1 MVTIICHSLFQRLTM
16 SDFLK
21 ETIAGLPLPG
31 SETTWQFVFALL
43 LTLMFFGLLK
53 LIIGKWREAVLR
65 TEEAWDDALLNAAE
79 SRAYGLYFIGALN
92 LALIWVYGRGS
103 DVDSNSA
110 DWFIGAYIL
119 IATSLISVVIKHFA
133 PLLLDR
139 FTRKSAVT
147 VSGGNPLL
155 IFLGRAVV
163 WFFGLQLAM
172 ERFGIELLGVLASLA
187 VFSLIIGLAIQQS
200 LGNIVNSFLLSL
212 DRPFDVGDRIEVDG
226 QLGTVASVGILSTKI
241 LTLDER
247 LVVIPNN
254 TLISSSITNFA
265 RGGGDGMARR
275 LYLTVDVGV
284 DYDEDP
290 AHVKSVLLEVLEK
303 TPFLLD
309 EPMPRVHL
317 WELADFSVNYRL
329 FGYLGDYADEQMARD
344 HILQEV
350 HYRFG
355 IEGISIPFPTS
366 IELREKPSPFDG
378 HNVESREHKKATA
391 QSMARMKA
399 RKESRELLLERDR
412 MERELEWQKERL
424 KNQEGLSTTDLEDLR
439 SGIKDLEKALQSFDT
454 E

>member
-1 MVTIICHSLFQRLTM
+1 M

-31 SETTWQFVFALL
+31 SETTWQFIFALL
-43 LTLMFFGLLK
+43 LTLMFFGVLK

-103 DVDSNSA
+103 DADSNSA

-439 SGIKDLEKALQSFDT
+439 TGIKDLEKALQSFDT

>member
-1 MVTIICHSLFQRLTM
+1 M
-16 SDFLK
+16 SDPLK
-21 ETIAGLPLPG
+21 EMIADLPLPG
-31 SETTWQFVFALL
+31 SDTTWQFVFALL
-43 LTLMFFGLLK
+43 LTTMLFGVLK

-79 SRAYGLYFIGALN
+79 SRAYGLYFIGSLN

-103 DVDSNSA
+103 DVDSNTA

-139 FTRKSAVT
+139 FTRKSSVT

-309 EPMPRVHL
+309 EPAPRVHL

-399 RKESRELLLERDR
+399 RKESRELLMERDR
-412 MERELEWQKERL
+412 MERELDWQKERL
-424 KNQEGLSTTDLEDLR
+424 KNQEGLSTTDLEDLI

>member
-1 MVTIICHSLFQRLTM
+1 MVTIICHSPFQVHTM
-16 SDFLK
+16 SDPLK
-21 ETIAGLPLPG
+21 EMIADLPLPG
-31 SETTWQFVFALL
+31 SDTTWQFVFALL
-43 LTLMFFGLLK
+43 LTFMLFGVLK

-79 SRAYGLYFIGALN
+79 SRAYGLYFIGSLN

-103 DVDSNSA
+103 DVDSNTT

-139 FTRKSAVT
+139 FTRKSSVT

-309 EPMPRVHL
+309 EPAPRVHL

-399 RKESRELLLERDR
+399 RKESRELLMERDR
-412 MERELEWQKERL
+412 MERELDWQKERL

>member
-1 MVTIICHSLFQRLTM
+1 MVTIICHSLFQRLNM
-16 SDFLK
+16 SDPLK
-21 ETIAGLPLPG
+21 EMIADLPLPG
-31 SETTWQFVFALL
+31 SETTWQFLFALL
-43 LTLMFFGLLK
+43 LTLMFFGVLK
-53 LIIGKWREAVLR
+53 LIVGKWREAVLR

-155 IFLGRAVV
+155 IFLGRAIV

-309 EPMPRVHL
+309 EPVPRVHL

-424 KNQEGLSTTDLEDLR
+424 KNQDGLSTTDLEDLR

>member
-1 MVTIICHSLFQRLTM
+1 MVTIICHSLFQVHTM
-16 SDFLK
+16 SDPLK
-21 ETIAGLPLPG
+21 EMIADLPLPG
-31 SETTWQFVFALL
+31 SDTTWQFVFALL
-43 LTLMFFGLLK
+43 LTFMLFGVLK

-79 SRAYGLYFIGALN
+79 SRAYGLYFIGSLN

-103 DVDSNSA
+103 DVDSNTT

-139 FTRKSAVT
+139 FTRKSSVT

-309 EPMPRVHL
+309 EPAPRVHL

-399 RKESRELLLERDR
+399 RKESRELLMERDR
-412 MERELEWQKERL
+412 MERELDWQKERL

>member
-31 SETTWQFVFALL
+31 SETTWQFIFALL
-43 LTLMFFGLLK
+43 LTLMFFGVLK

-92 LALIWVYGRGS
+92 LSLIWVYGRGS

>member
-43 LTLMFFGLLK
+43 LTLAFFGILK

-309 EPMPRVHL
+309 EPVPRVHL

>member
-1 MVTIICHSLFQRLTM
+1 M
-16 SDFLK
+16 SDPLK
-21 ETIAGLPLPG
+21 EMIADLPLPG
-31 SETTWQFVFALL
+31 SDTTWQFVFALL
-43 LTLMFFGLLK
+43 LTTMLFGVLK

-79 SRAYGLYFIGALN
+79 SRAYGLYFIGSLN

-103 DVDSNSA
+103 DVDSNTA

-139 FTRKSAVT
+139 FTRKSSVT

-309 EPMPRVHL
+309 EPAPRVHL

-399 RKESRELLLERDR
+399 RKESRELLMERDR
-412 MERELEWQKERL
+412 MERELDWQKERL

>member
-43 LTLMFFGLLK
+43 LTLAFFGILK

>member
-1 MVTIICHSLFQRLTM
+1 MVTIICHSLFQRLNM
-16 SDFLK
+16 SDPLK
-21 ETIAGLPLPG
+21 EMIADLPLPG
-31 SETTWQFVFALL
+31 SETTWQFLFALL
-43 LTLMFFGLLK
+43 LTLMFFGVLK
-53 LIIGKWREAVLR
+53 LIVGKWREAVLR

-155 IFLGRAVV
+155 IFLGRAIV

-309 EPMPRVHL
+309 EPVPRVHL

>member
-1 MVTIICHSLFQRLTM
+1 MVTIICHSLFQRLNM
-16 SDFLK
+16 SDPLK
-21 ETIAGLPLPG
+21 EMIADLPLPG
-31 SETTWQFVFALL
+31 SETTWQFLFALL
-43 LTLMFFGLLK
+43 LTLMFFGVLK
-53 LIIGKWREAVLR
+53 LIVGKWREAVLR

-155 IFLGRAVV
+155 IFLGRAIV

-200 LGNIVNSFLLSL
+200 LGNIVNSFPLSL

-309 EPMPRVHL
+309 EPVPRVHL

-424 KNQEGLSTTDLEDLR
+424 KNQDGLSTTDLEDLR

>member
-1 MVTIICHSLFQRLTM
+1 MVTIICHSLFQRFTM

-31 SETTWQFVFALL
+31 SETTWQFIFALL
-43 LTLMFFGLLK
+43 LTLMFFGVLK

-309 EPMPRVHL
+309 EPAPRVHL

>member
-1 MVTIICHSLFQRLTM
+1 M
-16 SDFLK
+16 SDPLK
-21 ETIAGLPLPG
+21 EMIAGLPLPG
-31 SETTWQFVFALL
+31 SDTTWQFVFALL
-43 LTLMFFGLLK
+43 LTFMLFGVLK

-79 SRAYGLYFIGALN
+79 SRAYGLYFIGSLN

-103 DVDSNSA
+103 DVDSNTA

-139 FTRKSAVT
+139 FTRKSSVT

-155 IFLGRAVV
+155 IFLGRAIV

-309 EPMPRVHL
+309 EPAPRVHL

-399 RKESRELLLERDR
+399 RKESRELLMERDR

-439 SGIKDLEKALQSFDT
+439 SGIKDLEKALQSFDS

>member
-1 MVTIICHSLFQRLTM
+1 MVTIICHSLFQRLNM
-16 SDFLK
+16 SDPLK
-21 ETIAGLPLPG
+21 EMIADLPLPG
-31 SETTWQFVFALL
+31 SETTWQFLFALL
-43 LTLMFFGLLK
+43 LTLMFFGVLK
-53 LIIGKWREAVLR
+53 LIVGKWREAVLR

-155 IFLGRAVV
+155 IFLGRAIV

-309 EPMPRVHL
+309 EPVPRVHL

-424 KNQEGLSTTDLEDLR
+424 KNQVGLSTTDLEDLR

>member
-1 MVTIICHSLFQRLTM
+1 MLF
-16 SDFLK
+16 
-21 ETIAGLPLPG
+21 G
-31 SETTWQFVFALL
+31 V
-43 LTLMFFGLLK
+43 LK

-79 SRAYGLYFIGALN
+79 SRAYGLYFIGSLN

-103 DVDSNSA
+103 DVDSNTA

-139 FTRKSAVT
+139 FTRKSSVT

-309 EPMPRVHL
+309 EPAPRVHL

-399 RKESRELLLERDR
+399 RKESRELLMERDR
-412 MERELEWQKERL
+412 MERELDWQKERL

>member
-43 LTLMFFGLLK
+43 LTLMFFGILK

-290 AHVKSVLLEVLEK
+290 AHVKGVLLEVLEK

-309 EPMPRVHL
+309 EPAPRVHL

>member
-1 MVTIICHSLFQRLTM
+1 M

-31 SETTWQFVFALL
+31 SETTWQFIFALL
-43 LTLMFFGLLK
+43 LTLMFFGVLK

>member
-43 LTLMFFGLLK
+43 LTLMFFGVLK

-92 LALIWVYGRGS
+92 LSLIWVYGRGS

-355 IEGISIPFPTS
+355 IEGISIPFHTS

>member
-1 MVTIICHSLFQRLTM
+1 M

-43 LTLMFFGLLK
+43 LTFMFFGILK

-290 AHVKSVLLEVLEK
+290 AHVKGVLLEVLEK

-309 EPMPRVHL
+309 EPAPRVHL

-412 MERELEWQKERL
+412 MERELDWQKERL

>member
-1 MVTIICHSLFQRLTM
+1 M

-43 LTLMFFGLLK
+43 LTLMFFGILK

-290 AHVKSVLLEVLEK
+290 AHVKGVLLEVLEK

-309 EPMPRVHL
+309 EPAPRVHL

>member
-1 MVTIICHSLFQRLTM
+1 MVTIICHSLFQRLNM
-16 SDFLK
+16 SDPLK
-21 ETIAGLPLPG
+21 EMIADLPLPG
-31 SETTWQFVFALL
+31 SETTWQFLFALL
-43 LTLMFFGLLK
+43 LTLMFFGVLK
-53 LIIGKWREAVLR
+53 LIVGKWREAVLR

-155 IFLGRAVV
+155 IFLGRAIV

-424 KNQEGLSTTDLEDLR
+424 KNQDGLSTTDLEDLR

>member
-1 MVTIICHSLFQRLTM
+1 MVTIICHSLFQRLNM
-16 SDFLK
+16 SDPLK
-21 ETIAGLPLPG
+21 EMIADLPLPG
-31 SETTWQFVFALL
+31 SETTWQFLFALL
-43 LTLMFFGLLK
+43 LTLMFFGVLK

-155 IFLGRAVV
+155 IFLGRAIV

-309 EPMPRVHL
+309 EPVPRVHL

>member
-1 MVTIICHSLFQRLTM
+1 M
-16 SDFLK
+16 SDPLK
-21 ETIAGLPLPG
+21 EMIADLPLPG
-31 SETTWQFVFALL
+31 SDTTWQFVFALL
-43 LTLMFFGLLK
+43 LTFMLFGVLK

-79 SRAYGLYFIGALN
+79 SRAYGLYFIGSLN

-103 DVDSNSA
+103 DVDSNTT

-139 FTRKSAVT
+139 FTRKSSVT

-309 EPMPRVHL
+309 EPAPRVHL

-399 RKESRELLLERDR
+399 RKESRELLMERDR
-412 MERELEWQKERL
+412 MERELDWQKERL

>member
-1 MVTIICHSLFQRLTM
+1 MVTIICHSLFQRLNM
-16 SDFLK
+16 SDPLK
-21 ETIAGLPLPG
+21 EMIADLPLPG
-31 SETTWQFVFALL
+31 SETTWQFLFALL
-43 LTLMFFGLLK
+43 LTLMFFGVLK
-53 LIIGKWREAVLR
+53 LIVGKWREAVLR

-155 IFLGRAVV
+155 IFLGRAIV
-163 WFFGLQLAM
+163 WFFGLQLAI
-172 ERFGIELLGVLASLA
+172 ERFGIELLGILASLA

-309 EPMPRVHL
+309 EPVPRVHL

-424 KNQEGLSTTDLEDLR
+424 KNQDGLSTTDLEDLR

>member
-43 LTLMFFGLLK
+43 LTLMFFGVLK

-92 LALIWVYGRGS
+92 LSLIWVYGRGS

>member
-1 MVTIICHSLFQRLTM
+1 MVTIICYGFFQVFTM
-16 SDFLK
+16 SDPLK
-21 ETIAGLPLPG
+21 EMIADLPLPG
-31 SETTWQFVFALL
+31 SETTWQFVFALV
-43 LTLMFFGLLK
+43 LTLAFYGVLR

-139 FTRKSAVT
+139 FTRKSSVT

-155 IFLGRAVV
+155 IFLGRAIV

-212 DRPFDVGDRIEVDG
+212 DRPFDVGDRIEVEG
-226 QLGTVASVGILSTKI
+226 QLGTVVSVGILSTKI

-275 LYLTVDVGV
+275 LYLTLDVGV

-290 AHVKSVLLEVLEK
+290 AHVKGVLLEVLQK
-303 TPFLLD
+303 TPFVLD
-309 EPMPRVHL
+309 EPTPRVHL
-317 WELADFSVNYRL
+317 WELADSSVVFRL

-344 HILQEV
+344 HIFQEV

-366 IELREKPSPFDG
+366 IELREKPTPFSG
-378 HNVESREHKKATA
+378 GVTESKEHRKATA

-424 KNQEGLSTTDLEDLR
+424 KNQDGLSTTELEDLR
-439 SGIKDLEKALQSFDT
+439 TGIKDLEKALQSFDT

>member
-1 MVTIICHSLFQRLTM
+1 M
-16 SDFLK
+16 SAPLK
-21 ETIAGLPLPG
+21 DMIADLPLPG
-31 SETTWQFVFALL
+31 SETTWQFFFALI
-43 LTLMFFGLLK
+43 LTLMFYGILR

-79 SRAYGLYFIGALN
+79 SRAYGLYFIGSIN

-103 DVDSNSA
+103 DVDSNTA
-110 DWFIGAYIL
+110 DWFIGAYIQ

-139 FTRKSAVT
+139 FTRKSSVT

-155 IFLGRAVV
+155 IFLGRAIV

-172 ERFGIELLGVLASLA
+172 DRFGIELIGVLASLA

-226 QLGTVASVGILSTKI
+226 QLGTVVSVGILSTKI

-303 TPFLLD
+303 TPFLLN
-309 EPMPRVHL
+309 EPLPRVHL
-317 WELADFSVNYRL
+317 WELADFSVQFRL

-399 RKESRELLLERDR
+399 RKESRELLIERDR

>member
-1 MVTIICHSLFQRLTM
+1 MVTIICLDLFQQFNM
-16 SDFLK
+16 SDPLK
-21 ETIAGLPLPG
+21 EMIADLPLPG
-31 SETTWQFVFALL
+31 SDTTWQFAFAIL
-43 LTLMFFGLLK
+43 LTLMLFGVLK

-103 DVDSNSA
+103 DVDSKSA

-155 IFLGRAVV
+155 IFLGRAIV

-309 EPMPRVHL
+309 EPVPRVHL

>member
-1 MVTIICHSLFQRLTM
+1 M

-43 LTLMFFGLLK
+43 LTLMFFGILK

>member
-1 MVTIICHSLFQRLTM
+1 MVTIICHSIFHRLNM
-16 SDFLK
+16 SDPLK
-21 ETIAGLPLPG
+21 EMIADLPLPG
-31 SETTWQFVFALL
+31 SETTWQFLFALL
-43 LTLMFFGLLK
+43 LTLMFFGVLK
-53 LIIGKWREAVLR
+53 LIVGKWREAVLR

-79 SRAYGLYFIGALN
+79 SRAYVLYFIGALN
-92 LALIWVYGRGS
+92 LMLIWVYGRGS

-155 IFLGRAVV
+155 IFLGRAIV

-309 EPMPRVHL
+309 EPVPRVHL

-399 RKESRELLLERDR
+399 RKESRELLMERDR

>member
-1 MVTIICHSLFQRLTM
+1 MVTIICHGPFQGFTM
-16 SDFLK
+16 SDPLK
-21 ETIAGLPLPG
+21 DMIADLPLPG

-43 LTLMFFGLLK
+43 LTLAFYGVLR

-139 FTRKSAVT
+139 FTRKSSVT

-155 IFLGRAVV
+155 IFLGRAIV

-212 DRPFDVGDRIEVDG
+212 DRPFDVGDRIEVEG
-226 QLGTVASVGILSTKI
+226 QLGTVVSVGILSTKI

-275 LYLTVDVGV
+275 LYPVSYTHLR
-284 DYDEDP
+284 
-290 AHVKSVLLEVLEK
+290 AHE
-303 TPFLLD
+303 T
-309 EPMPRVHL
+309 
-317 WELADFSVNYRL
+317 
-329 FGYLGDYADEQMARD
+329 
-344 HILQEV
+344 
-350 HYRFG
+350 
-355 IEGISIPFPTS
+355 
-366 IELREKPSPFDG
+366 
-378 HNVESREHKKATA
+378 
-391 QSMARMKA
+391 
-399 RKESRELLLERDR
+399 
-412 MERELEWQKERL
+412 
-424 KNQEGLSTTDLEDLR
+424 
-439 SGIKDLEKALQSFDT
+439 
-454 E
+454 

>member
-31 SETTWQFVFALL
+31 SETTWQFIFALL
-43 LTLMFFGLLK
+43 LTLMFFGILK

>member
-31 SETTWQFVFALL
+31 SETTWQFIFALL
-43 LTLMFFGLLK
+43 LTLMFFGILK

-139 FTRKSAVT
+139 FTRKSSVT

-155 IFLGRAVV
+155 IFLGRAIV